1 MSAPSG
7 APHDHLLARF
17 KGTHVRL
24 GRPRP
29 HESLDLLARLV
40 LSGGGSLWRRVEIGG
55 DHLVLS
61 GGGSLWR
68 SVEIGGDEIGGD
80 DELLDRCAHDGARHL
95 PALLLGDLLEE
106 IILNGV
112 LQSTAISGTQ
122 RYSAGA
128 ALANQAIIATAML
141 TCRNHSQSGVI
152 ATAMLTG
159 RNHSQSDVI
168 ATAML
173 TCFGRCISSTS
184 HSGTGSA
191 AREMSCTDQRA
202 SLFGKGALA
211 LSS

>member
-55 DHLVLS
+55 D
-61 GGGSLWR
+61 
-68 SVEIGGDEIGGD
+68 EIGGDEIGGD

-106 IILNGV
+106 ISLNGV

-128 ALANQAIIATAML
+128 ALANQASSQRPCSPAAIIANQAS
-141 TCRNHSQSGVI
+141 SQRPCSPAAII
-152 ATAMLTG
+152 ANQASSQRPCSPASPGASPALPTLARALLQG
-159 RNHSQSDVI
+159 R
-168 ATAML
+168 
-173 TCFGRCISSTS
+173 
-184 HSGTGSA
+184 
-191 AREMSCTDQRA
+191 
-202 SLFGKGALA
+202 
-211 LSS
+211 

>member
-55 DHLVLS
+55 D
-61 GGGSLWR
+61 
-68 SVEIGGDEIGGD
+68 EIGGD

-106 IILNGV
+106 IIFDGV

-141 TCRNHSQSGVI
+141 TGRNHSQSGVI
-152 ATAMLTG
+152 ATAMLT
-159 RNHSQSDVI
+159 
-168 ATAML
+168 
-173 TCFGRCISSTS
+173 CFARCISSTS